1 MSTVE
6 ANITWRPT
14 TPSGAAENAA
24 EALRTL
30 NHLTLAAPTP
40 GAPGWEDVGD
50 VYRVIGELRALTDRL
65 PQACGQLAAG
75 LQRLGDR
82 ADWRTDDGT
91 NEHPDALVADAVEG
105 LQMAGRIAKD
115 IGRSIQQAH
124 CSVAHLY
131 Q

>member
-1 MSTVE
+1 MTPVAASVNGR
-6 ANITWRPT
+6 APT
-14 TPSGAAENAA
+14 PAGAAEGAA

-30 NHLTLAAPTP
+30 NHLTLTAPTP
-40 GAPGWEDVGD
+40 GVPGWEDVGD
-50 VYRVIGELRALTDRL
+50 IYRVLGELRVLTDRL
-65 PQACGQLAAG
+65 PQACDQLAAG

-91 NEHPDALVADAVEG
+91 DEHPEAVAADAVEG
-105 LQMAGRIAKD
+105 LQVAGCIAED

>member
-6 ANITWRPT
+6 ASVAGRAT

-50 VYRVIGELRALTDRL
+50 VYRVIGELRALADRL
-65 PQACGQLAAG
+65 PQVATNSPRASSGSVIARLAHRRRH
-75 LQRLGDR
+75 QRAPR
-82 ADWRTDDGT
+82 
-91 NEHPDALVADAVEG
+91 
-105 LQMAGRIAKD
+105 
-115 IGRSIQQAH
+115 
-124 CSVAHLY
+124 
-131 Q
+131 